1 MPGQLSSSPGAP
13 EQTRPSGFRVTSNAI
28 ATVCGVLSATAIVL
42 MTAGITIDVVL
53 RTLTGHGVTGVIEA
67 VDPMLVCV
75 AFLALSV
82 TEMKG
87 EHVALSLVTDRIVPR
102 IRYILIAFGA
112 LLCIVFACV
121 LAISGAMEAITS
133 VSTNEVRAGV
143 VRVPLWPA
151 RIAVVIGT
159 LALLLQFILT
169 FIDAVRSACARRAS
183 GVWVER
189 ESSLDVPAGL

>member
-1 MPGQLSSSPGAP
+1 MPGSVNSSETFMKEPA
-13 EQTRPSGFRVTSNAI
+13 PSGFRKVSNGI

-42 MTAGITIDVVL
+42 MTAGITVDVIL

-75 AFLALSV
+75 AFFALAV

-87 EHVALSLVTDRIVPR
+87 EHVALSLVTDRMVPR
-102 IRYILIAFGA
+102 IRYALITFGT

-133 VSTNEVRAGV
+133 ISTHEVRAGV

-151 RIAVVIGT
+151 RIAVVIGA

-169 FIDAVRSACARRAS
+169 FVDAIRSARARRATGIWS
-183 GVWVER
+183 ER
-189 ESSLDVPAGL
+189 ESSLDAPAGL